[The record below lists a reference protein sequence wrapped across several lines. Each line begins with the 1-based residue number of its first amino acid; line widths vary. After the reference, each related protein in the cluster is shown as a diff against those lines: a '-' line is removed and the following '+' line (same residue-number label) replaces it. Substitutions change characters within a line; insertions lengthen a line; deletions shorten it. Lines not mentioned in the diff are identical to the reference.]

1 VETNAMKTVLA
12 LTYSLLLALPLAAQ
26 TGTLKVKVDPGR
38 AGVFV
43 DGKYLG
49 PAANFGMTR
58 TYTVAAGEHELKLEE
73 PRYLEIVTKVT
84 IEAGKK
90 NVVTQKMTALPLAK
104 PPFGTIR
111 THSTDKYAAVYI
123 NGKYFGHNDEFDNF
137 AQGLLLP
144 PGEYEVRIEP
154 VNGTAV
160 VKKVTVV
167 ADKTVVVE

>member
-1 VETNAMKTVLA
+1 MKTALA
-12 LTYSLLLALPLAAQ
+12 FTSTLLLALSLPLAAQ
-26 TGTLKVKVDPGR
+26 PTGTLKVKVDPGR

-58 TYTVAAGEHELKLEE
+58 TYTVAAGEHELKLVD
-73 PRYLEIVTKVT
+73 PRYQEIVTKVT
-84 IEAGKK
+84 IEAGKRS
-90 NVVTQKMTALPLAK
+90 VVSEKLTALPIPK

-111 THSTDKYAAVYI
+111 THSADKYAAVYI

-144 PGEYEVRIEP
+144 PGQYEVRIEP
-154 VNGTAV
+154 ASGAAV
-160 VKKVTVV
+160 VKTVTVV
-167 ADKTVVVE
+167 ANQTVIVQ

>member
-1 VETNAMKTVLA
+1 MKTVLV
-12 LTYSLLLALPLAAQ
+12 LTYTLLLALPLSAQQ

-49 PAANFGMTR
+49 PASNFGMTR

-73 PRYLEIVTKVT
+73 PRYQEIVSKVT
-84 IEAGKK
+84 IEAGKRS
-90 NVVTQKMTALPLAK
+90 VVSEKMTALPVPK
-104 PPFGTIR
+104 PPFGRIR
-111 THSTDKYAAVYI
+111 THSADKYAAVYI
-123 NGKYFGHNDEFDNF
+123 NGKYYGHNDEFDNF

-154 VNGTAV
+154 ASGTPV

>member
-1 VETNAMKTVLA
+1 MKKVLA
-12 LTYSLLLALPLAAQ
+12 LPLLLALSLPLAAQQ
-26 TGTLKVKVDPGR
+26 TGTLKVKADPGR

-49 PAANFGMTR
+49 PASNFGMAR
-58 TYTVAAGEHELKLEE
+58 TYTVAAGEHEVKLVD
-73 PRYLEIVTKVT
+73 PRYQEVVTKVT
-84 IEAGKK
+84 IEAGKRS
-90 NVVTQKMTALPLAK
+90 VVTEKLTELPLPK

-111 THSTDKYAAVYI
+111 THSADKYAAVYI
-123 NGKYFGHNDEFDNF
+123 NGKYYGHNDEFDNF

-154 VNGTAV
+154 ANGTPV

>member
-1 VETNAMKTVLA
+1 MKAVRA
-12 LTYSLLLALPLAAQ
+12 LTCSVLFAMSLPLVAQQ

-58 TYTVAAGEHELKLEE
+58 TYTVAAGQHEVKLVD
-73 PRYLEIVTKVT
+73 PRYQEVVTNVT

-90 NVVTQKMTALPLAK
+90 SVVKEQMTALPVPK

-111 THSTDKYAAVYI
+111 THSSDKYAAVYI
-123 NGKYFGHNDEFDNF
+123 NGKYYGHNDEFDNF

-154 VNGTAV
+154 ASGAPV

-167 ADKTVVVE
+167 ADKTVLVE